1 MKKKLK
7 LFDSDSLKI
16 LHKRVFFSVTIF
28 IFVYFISIY
37 RISDVMLFSKDL
49 YSNIHNN
56 NNNINLRGD
65 IYDRNGAI
73 LATSINSLSISIN
86 PQNIKNKKILS
97 KQLSKILFIDENIIE
112 RKLNLDKKFV
122 WLKRNITPNQY
133 QKIVN
138 LGEIN
143 IKTHK
148 ENRRIYPFKEIPSHV
163 VGYVNIDQNGQSGIE
178 RYFDEDLSNSKN
190 IILSLDIN
198 LQQIIRKN
206 LIETINHYRAE
217 SGLAVVMD
225 ISNGNILSSVSYPDY
240 NPENK
245 NTYLEKNL
253 LNRVIQSNFEMG
265 STFKPITATIGY
277 DLNII
282 EPEMTFDVKNKF
294 KGIGDHDK
302 FKDNGVYNIEKII
315 VESSNIGTAQIATLI
330 GKENQINFFNKI
342 GFDNRINIEI
352 KEAAKP
358 LGNKNNWGSIET
370 ATIGFGHGYSVTPL
384 HLLKAYG
391 TLSNQGVEVEPTFL
405 LNKKNNNKKNKIF
418 NKFDSSSFFLNLLR
432 SVITK
437 TEYTGPRVNIDGY
450 EIGGK
455 TGTAELLNPEGGYYK
470 DRNLTSFIGVF
481 PTSKPKY
488 VIYTAINYPK
498 KEKGTNQRMTGAR
511 VNAPLAKKIITNL
524 IKLYNIPRINKDN
537 LLKVDTNYLYN
548 NINEII

>member
-1 MKKKLK
+1 
-7 LFDSDSLKI
+7 
-16 LHKRVFFSVTIF
+16 
-28 IFVYFISIY
+28 
-37 RISDVMLFSKDL
+37 MLFSEELHSD
-49 YSNIHNN
+49 IHN

-65 IYDRNGAI
+65 IYDRNGTI

-86 PQNIKNKKILS
+86 PQKIKNKKILS
-97 KQLSKILFIDENIIE
+97 KKLSKILFIDEDVIKK
-112 RKLNLDKKFV
+112 KLNIDKKFV
-122 WLKRNITPNQY
+122 WLKRNITPHQY
-133 QKIVN
+133 QKIIT

-178 RYFDEDLSNSKN
+178 RYFDDDLSNSKN
-190 IILSLDIN
+190 ITLSLDVN
-198 LQQIIRKN
+198 LQQTIRKN
-206 LIETINHYRAE
+206 LIETINDYRAE

-245 NTYLEKNL
+245 NTYLDKNL

-330 GKENQINFFNKI
+330 GKQNQINFFKKL
-342 GFDNRINIEI
+342 GFNNRINIEI

-391 TLSNQGVEVEPTFL
+391 TLSNQGVEVEPTLL

-418 NKFDSSSFFLNLLR
+418 NKFDSSNFFLNLLR

-455 TGTAELLNPEGGYYK
+455 TGTSELLNPEGGYYK

-511 VNAPLAKKIITNL
+511 VNAPLVKKIITNL

>member
-49 YSNIHNN
+49 YSNIHN